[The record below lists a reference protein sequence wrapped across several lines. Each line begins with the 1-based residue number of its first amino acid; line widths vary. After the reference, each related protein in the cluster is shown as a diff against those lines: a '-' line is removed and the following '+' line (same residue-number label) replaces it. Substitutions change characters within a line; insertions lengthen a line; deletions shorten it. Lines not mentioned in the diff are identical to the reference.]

1 MKRRTGRLLVLL
13 GLVIS
18 SIFLMHPGPGVTAA
32 MPHLTFAPGDVFVS
46 TEENGTVQW
55 WNPDGTPN
63 AVLAGVVPGS
73 AEGMRFDAAGNLY
86 VTHWCRDPL
95 CATGNTVEM
104 FNTNGASQGTFG
116 SGYNCNPSALAFD
129 AAGNAYVG
137 QADCAGAVLKF
148 SSGGLPSTAY
158 IVAAERRASFK
169 IDLAADG
176 CTLFYTSWGPNVKR
190 FNVCTQTQLPDFNL
204 APMPGGEAIGLRLL
218 PDGGVLVSS
227 GAVIARLDA
236 SGALVQ
242 TYSLP
247 GGGYQY
253 WFGLDL
259 VGDGTFWAVNNVTSS
274 LSSSSVSSTDNVYK
288 FNLATGAVQASF
300 NTKTPVIDVAVSPG
314 VKAAMRTTFAP
325 GDVFVSTEDSGV
337 VQWWNPDGTLN
348 AVLVGVVP
356 GSAEGMRFDA
366 TGNLYVTHWCRDPS
380 CATGNTVERFNTNGA
395 SQGTFGSGYN
405 CNPHALA
412 FDAAG
417 NAYVGQAD
425 CTGAVLR
432 FSVGSQLPTTYFVA
446 AERRG
451 SFWVD
456 LAADGC
462 TLFYTSWGP
471 NVKRFNVCTQTQL
484 PDFNLAPLPGDTT
497 GLRVLPDGGV
507 LVSCGPVIA
516 RLDAS
521 GGLVQTYSLP
531 GGEYQ
536 YWFGLDLVGDGTFWA
551 VNDYWQYV
559 SLSVNNYTSPV
570 SHTSS
575 VHKFDLAT
583 RALRASFNT
592 RTPAIDVAVSR

>member
-1 MKRRTGRLLVLL
+1 MRKEGSNMKRRTGRLRILL
-13 GLVIS
+13 GLAMG
-18 SIFLMHPGPGVTAA
+18 SIFLMHPGPAAKAA
-32 MPHLTFAPGDVFVS
+32 MQHLTFAPGDVLVS

-63 AVLAGVVPGS
+63 AVLVGVVPGS

-95 CATGNTVEM
+95 CATGNTIEK
-104 FNTNGASQGTFG
+104 FNSMGASQGTFG
-116 SGYNCNPSALAFD
+116 GGYNCNPSALAFD
-129 AAGNAYVG
+129 AAGTAYVG

-148 SSGGLPSTAY
+148 STGGQPLAAY
-158 IVAAERRASFK
+158 FVAAERRASFK

-259 VGDGTFWAVNNVTSS
+259 VGDGTFC
-274 LSSSSVSSTDNVYK
+274 
-288 FNLATGAVQASF
+288 
-300 NTKTPVIDVAVSPG
+300 AVS
-314 VKAAMRTTFAP
+314 
-325 GDVFVSTEDSGV
+325 
-337 VQWWNPDGTLN
+337 N
-348 AVLVGVVP
+348 
-356 GSAEGMRFDA
+356 
-366 TGNLYVTHWCRDPS
+366 
-380 CATGNTVERFNTNGA
+380 
-395 SQGTFGSGYN
+395 
-405 CNPHALA
+405 
-412 FDAAG
+412 
-417 NAYVGQAD
+417 
-425 CTGAVLR
+425 
-432 FSVGSQLPTTYFVA
+432 
-446 AERRG
+446 
-451 SFWVD
+451 
-456 LAADGC
+456 
-462 TLFYTSWGP
+462 
-471 NVKRFNVCTQTQL
+471 
-484 PDFNLAPLPGDTT
+484 
-497 GLRVLPDGGV
+497 
-507 LVSCGPVIA
+507 
-516 RLDAS
+516 
-521 GGLVQTYSLP
+521 
-531 GGEYQ
+531 
-536 YWFGLDLVGDGTFWA
+536 
-551 VNDYWQYV
+551 YWQYV